1 MKTNTKN
8 EILKVL
14 PDDIFNEIISQI
26 NFDNLDNFVNNLI
39 LGYVSKRGKDIVR
52 KEIQDDSQS
61 DTSNFLTH
69 IIEVGSL
76 IIIEESNLIS
86 SNTDNNELATVAVSL
101 SINISIATSLKSL
114 DLFDL
119 DTIVYYAFEAL
130 ETLFPRIL
138 NHINNSLYDNYY
150 IEGLKNNYLIS
161 KII

>member
-14 PDDIFNEIISQI
+14 PNDIFNEIINQI
-26 NFDNLDNFVNNLI
+26 NFVNLDDFVNKLI
-39 LGYVSKRGKDIVR
+39 SGYVSKRGLEVVR
-52 KEIQDDSQS
+52 REIQKDSQS

-76 IIIEESNLIS
+76 IIIQESNLIS
-86 SNTDNNELATVAVSL
+86 NNKDINEATTVAVSL
-101 SINISIATSLKSL
+101 SLNISIATSLKAL

-119 DTIVYYAFEAL
+119 ETIVYYAFEAL

-138 NHINNSLYDNYY
+138 DHINNSHYDNNY
-150 IEGLKNNYLIS
+150 INGLKNNYLLN
-161 KII
+161 KI

>member
-8 EILKVL
+8 EILKAL
-14 PDDIFNEIISQI
+14 PNDIFDEIINQI
-26 NFDNLDNFVNNLI
+26 NFENLDNFVNTLI
-39 LGYVSKRGKDIVR
+39 SGYVSKRGEKVVR
-52 KEIQDDSQS
+52 REIQNDSQS

-76 IIIEESNLIS
+76 IIIHESNLIS
-86 SNTDNNELATVAVSL
+86 NNIDDNEITTIAVSL
-101 SINISIATSLKSL
+101 SLNISIATTLKAL

-138 NHINNSLYDNYY
+138 EHINNSSYDNNY
-150 IEGLKNNYLIS
+150 INGLKNNYLLN
-161 KII
+161 KI

>member
-14 PDDIFNEIISQI
+14 PDDVFHEIINQI
-26 NFDNLDNFVNNLI
+26 NFVNLDDFVNKLI
-39 LGYVSKRGKDIVR
+39 SGYVSKRGIEVVR
-52 KEIQDDSQS
+52 REIQKDSQS

-76 IIIEESNLIS
+76 IIIQESNLIS
-86 SNTDNNELATVAVSL
+86 NNKDINEATTVAVSL
-101 SINISIATSLKSL
+101 SLNISIATSLKAL

-119 DTIVYYAFEAL
+119 ETIVYYAFEAL

-138 NHINNSLYDNYY
+138 DHINNSHYDNNY
-150 IEGLKNNYLIS
+150 INGLKNNYLLN
-161 KII
+161 KI